1 METCERA
8 GIALVIL
15 DEPSAAGGPGEGS
28 LDNPTPR
35 QQHEATLGLRQSH
48 HLQGDPVRLRGGGG
62 LVSGKPWSTKPSST
76 LLSVSACTACVSRP
90 TSPRSSASAGGT
102 CSATTWPGGGTPR
115 CHLVAR
121 PP

>member
-8 GIALVIL
+8 GVALVIL

-62 LVSGKPWSTKPSST
+62 LVSGIALVDKTEFDAALRFRLHSLCQPAY
-76 LLSVSACTACVSRP
+76 LAAVV
-90 TSPRSSASAGGT
+90 GI
-102 CSATTWPGGGTPR
+102 GGGGGGRAP
-115 CHLVAR
+115 AR
-121 PP
+121 RGV